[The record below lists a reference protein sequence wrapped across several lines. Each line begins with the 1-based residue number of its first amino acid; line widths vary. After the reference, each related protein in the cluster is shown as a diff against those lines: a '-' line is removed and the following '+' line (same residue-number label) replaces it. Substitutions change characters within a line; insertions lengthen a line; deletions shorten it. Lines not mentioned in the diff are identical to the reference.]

1 MRSFN
6 PDWNWNDDEIEYLE
20 QSNTAY
26 QCQRLN
32 VIKPSTDNLIA
43 LPDDWL
49 DTALFIKAITEK
61 SEGK

>member
-1 MRSFN
+1 MRSFD
-6 PDWNWNDDEIEYLE
+6 PDFNWSDDYIDFLE
-20 QSNTAY
+20 SNLVAPS
-26 QCQRLN
+26 RIN

-61 SEGK
+61 SEGKIC